1 MSMSPRWRLWRGTAS
16 DGIDPPSGI
25 LSERCKK
32 DVFPAPFFSFPMAF
46 FILPLII
53 LTCLSCAREKRLFP
67 HGNLSMPLN
76 TDEDK
81 LKLILSS
88 ENFAIGKNVIDS
100 ALNKDGIYLL
110 GLNGRA
116 DTPSKVILT
125 GSMVPSA
132 ANSSLSMQTTR
143 LFATTGIR
151 FPSASFS
158 GSG

>member
-1 MSMSPRWRLWRGTAS
+1 
-16 DGIDPPSGI
+16 
-25 LSERCKK
+25 
-32 DVFPAPFFSFPMAF
+32 
-46 FILPLII
+46 
-53 LTCLSCAREKRLFP
+53 
-67 HGNLSMPLN
+67 MPLN
-76 TDEDK
+76 TDEDN